1 MVYLSTL
8 TENRSVKGKT
18 LLCKVCAGPWGQ
30 THLRAG
36 LEKAGTRLPFQS
48 TKADPLALAPANDA
62 DQQFTQVPGEW
73 GGSTVARETKGS
85 SCQRNA
91 FIRVG
96 PGGRGGG
103 WGGLG
108 QAAPGNSGS
117 RVLPTFFPRELILSA
132 GRALGGRARRAQRAT
147 TGRGGG
153 TRGCTAPWSP
163 GAMLPRAEGHLHE
176 PWPCRGPWRR
186 SSTLASERLDPQSS
200 PRGVG
205 RRPEQHGQRPPEATW
220 LPRVP
225 LPQGSQ
231 AGVGLPLSPGGG
243 V

>member
-8 TENRSVKGKT
+8 TENRSVKVKT
-18 LLCKVCAGPWGQ
+18 LLCKVCAGPWGL

-117 RVLPTFFPRELILSA
+117 RVLPTFPTRVNPICGQSTR
-132 GRALGGRARRAQRAT
+132 GGGGRARRAQRAT
-147 TGRGGG
+147 WH
-153 TRGCTAPWSP
+153 TR
-163 GAMLPRAEGHLHE
+163 LH
-176 PWPCRGPWRR
+176 
-186 SSTLASERLDPQSS
+186 STLEPRCHASSR
-200 PRGVG
+200 
-205 RRPEQHGQRPPEATW
+205 
-220 LPRVP
+220 
-225 LPQGSQ
+225 
-231 AGVGLPLSPGGG
+231 
-243 V
+243 